1 MNKRLQIVARAMLS
15 LAHSSKAEN
24 DTEQTKTLKECQSD
38 AATLLATSD
47 MIMLSP
53 ENVTRAIID
62 AGYEPAEY
70 MEQFMNIIAEL
81 NSQEEENPKFF
92 LRDMQKAW
100 AKGHENGFWDA
111 RQTDAVKPAPVTP
124 TESKTFFSEDD
135 LKNAEAQG
143 YVSGWQNGVLS
154 ETVMEATE
162 KLLLGAQ
169 HEKATNPY
177 SAENAATRAA
187 QEGKE
192 GHAMWCA
199 GNHEGE
205 CQRGRVTGTEEGPEN
220 D

>member
-1 MNKRLQIVARAMLS
+1 MNKRLDIVARTMMS
-15 LAHSSKAEN
+15 
-24 DTEQTKTLKECQSD
+24 
-38 AATLLATSD
+38 LATSD
-47 MIMLSP
+47 GVKVKTLDEYRKDAAVILASVDTFLFSAG
-53 ENVTRAIID
+53 NVERAVID
-62 AGYEPAEY
+62 AGYEPAEHT
-70 MEQFMNIIAEL
+70 EQFAKIISEL
-81 NSQEEENPKFF
+81 NDQKEDTPRFF
-92 LRDMQKAW
+92 LTDMQKAW

-111 RQTDAVKPAPVTP
+111 RQTDAVKPAPVAP

-154 ETVMEATE
+154 ETVMEASE

-177 SAENAATRAA
+177 SAENAAVSAA
-187 QEGKE
+187 QESTE
-192 GHAMWCA
+192 GHALWCA

-205 CQRGRVTGTEEGPEN
+205 CKRGQVTGTEKSADN